1 MIMNKKNIENLL
13 NNRLKDY
20 KSVDSFVENLMEDL
34 FNDIDWVLD
43 GGSCL
48 LKEVIWL
55 EIVFLMLIKI
65 F

>member
-48 LKEVIWL
+48 LKEVIRL